1 MRSGCGHSAS
11 LCPPPCTYNVHSMKH
26 SHGELGHLATPTT
39 SRVLAD
45 GRLVELI
52 LDATHQRTQ
61 LAIWN
66 AGAVNIV
73 DELVLEGGERLTPI
87 PATNS
92 LIRHRAIQLPGIP
105 KPYADVESLVGEIDA
120 YIARYLSVSAGFRR
134 LAAYYILFSWV
145 YDAFEEVPYLRV
157 QAHWGSGKTRSLIVI
172 GSLCYRA
179 FLASGASTVSPI
191 FHTLDTFRGT
201 LVLDEA
207 DFALSDRTAELTKIL
222 NNGTVRGFPVFRTA
236 ITQKREFDPRAF
248 HVFGPKFVAMRGAF
262 SDEALESRFITERLD
277 GVSVEPHVP
286 INLPAAQREE
296 AQVLRN
302 KLLQYRFDHRL
313 RVRANEALIDPALSP
328 RTNQILVPLLSI
340 IPDARVRE
348 EVKLTM
354 LAAERVRR
362 ESRSRTV
369 EADVL
374 DVLIELST
382 ETQGTVPLS
391 TLCARFVAHYRGEH
405 DRPISGRYLG
415 NILRSSLGILPY
427 KSHGTYVVPIDPER
441 LARLAERYGIQ
452 EVVQ

>member
-1 MRSGCGHSAS
+1 
-11 LCPPPCTYNVHSMKH
+11 
-26 SHGELGHLATPTT
+26 
-39 SRVLAD
+39 
-45 GRLVELI
+45 
-52 LDATHQRTQ
+52 
-61 LAIWN
+61 
-66 AGAVNIV
+66 
-73 DELVLEGGERLTPI
+73 
-87 PATNS
+87 
-92 LIRHRAIQLPGIP
+92 
-105 KPYADVESLVGEIDA
+105 
-120 YIARYLSVSAGFRR
+120 
-134 LAAYYILFSWV
+134 
-145 YDAFEEVPYLRV
+145 
-157 QAHWGSGKTRSLIVI
+157 
-172 GSLCYRA
+172 
-179 FLASGASTVSPI
+179 
-191 FHTLDTFRGT
+191 
-201 LVLDEA
+201 
-207 DFALSDRTAELTKIL
+207 
-222 NNGTVRGFPVFRTA
+222 
-236 ITQKREFDPRAF
+236 RAF

-277 GVSVEPHVP
+277 GMSVEPHVP

-313 RVRANEALIDPALSP
+313 RVGANEALIDPALSP

-340 IPDARVRE
+340 IPDATVRE

-374 DVLIELST
+374 DVLIELGA
-382 ETQGTVPLS
+382 EIQGNVPLS

-405 DRPISGRYLG
+405 DRPMSGRYLG
-415 NILRSSLGILPY
+415 NILRSSLGIVPY